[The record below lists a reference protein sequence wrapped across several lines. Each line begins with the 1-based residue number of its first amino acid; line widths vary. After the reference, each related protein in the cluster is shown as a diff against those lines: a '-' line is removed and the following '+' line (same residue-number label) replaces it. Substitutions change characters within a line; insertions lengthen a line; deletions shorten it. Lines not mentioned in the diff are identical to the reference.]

1 MDLTM
6 DILSARCFLPS
17 SFLFLGA
24 QFVLPPFLTVHPSA
38 DKLHILDPKGSN
50 DMHLMHWVRPPLLDG
65 KVEETDLSQWRSSAS
80 MASLFSRE
88 GQHFRVR
95 IMLTQLRKFSQG
107 PHRSP
112 PSRRIAH
119 NSLLLLET

>member
-1 MDLTM
+1 MLPP
-6 DILSARCFLPS
+6 FLF
-17 SFLFLGA
+17 SFLVGA
-24 QFVLPPFLTVHPSA
+24 ICPPSFLTVHPSA

-50 DMHLMHWVRPPLLDG
+50 NMHLMHWVRLPLFDG

-80 MASLFSRE
+80 MASLSSRE
-88 GQHFRVR
+88 GQHVRVR

-119 NSLLLLET
+119 NSLLPLET

>member
-1 MDLTM
+1 MLPP
-6 DILSARCFLPS
+6 FLF
-17 SFLFLGA
+17 SFLVGA
-24 QFVLPPFLTVHPSA
+24 ICPPSFLTVHPSA

-50 DMHLMHWVRPPLLDG
+50 NMHLMHWVRPPLLDG